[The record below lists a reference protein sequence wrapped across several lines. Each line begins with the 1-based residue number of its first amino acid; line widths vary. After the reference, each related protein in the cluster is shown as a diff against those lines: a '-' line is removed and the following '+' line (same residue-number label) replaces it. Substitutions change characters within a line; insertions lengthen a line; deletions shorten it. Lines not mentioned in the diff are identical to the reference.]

1 MLTLEDILK
10 ATGGVPAPGLAN
22 DPVTGVSTDT
32 RSLTP
37 GSLYV
42 PLKGAKFDGHDFL
55 DEAVRRGATTALIS
69 REVDIPK
76 GLGTIRVP
84 DTLASYGDLARYW
97 REKLGLTVVAVTG
110 SSGKTSTKEM
120 VASLLGQYM
129 AVGKTHANYNNEIGL
144 PRTLLETPPETRA
157 CVLEMGMRGPGEIAY
172 LTSIARP
179 NVGILTNIGTAHIG
193 RLGSREA
200 IARAKAELL
209 RIGGPTMA
217 AVINHDDPYA
227 MAQAADHPGPL
238 ATFSLHDPKATLW
251 AEGNGRTFLAH
262 WQAGPTMEAGSTRV
276 TLPFLGDHHRANAL
290 AALATA
296 WHLGLPLPEAVAI
309 APEALPGRARTLSVA
324 GVEIVDETYNANPES
339 MRMTI
344 QAFCQEETQGRRF
357 LAIGQMGELGE
368 YAVTAHRELGEL
380 IAQLPIAGVVT
391 MGELAQHVSEALPG
405 RSEHVPDHAAGAEV
419 LASWL
424 KPGDR
429 LFVKGSRSM
438 QMEVLISQVVQ
449 RLEGKPTP
457 R

>member
-10 ATGGVPAPGLAN
+10 ATGGVPAPGLSN
-22 DPVTGVSTDT
+22 GPLSGVSTDT

-55 DEAVRRGATTALIS
+55 DEAVARGAIMALIS
-69 REVDIPK
+69 RDVPIPA
-76 GLGTIRVP
+76 GLGVIRVQ

-97 REKLGLTVVAVTG
+97 REKHAFTVVAITG

-129 AVGKTHANYNNEIGL
+129 PVGKTHANYNNEIGL
-144 PRTLLETPPETRA
+144 PRTLLETAPETRA

-179 NVGILTNIGTAHIG
+179 DVGILTNIGTAHIG

-200 IARAKAELL
+200 IARAKGELL
-209 RIGGPTMA
+209 RVGGPTMA
-217 AVINHDDPYA
+217 AVINHDDPFA
-227 MAQAADHPGPL
+227 MAQAADHPGPM
-238 ATFSLHDPKATLW
+238 ATFSLHDSKATVW
-251 AEGNGRTFLAH
+251 AEGSGRTFLAR
-262 WQAGPTMEAGSTRV
+262 WQDGSRMRAGATRV

-290 AALATA
+290 SAIATA
-296 WHLGLPLPEAVAI
+296 WHLGLDLPAALSI
-309 APEALPGRARTLSVA
+309 APEALPGRARTLSVG
-324 GVEIVDETYNANPES
+324 GVDIVDETYNANPES

-344 QAFCQEETQGRRF
+344 QAFCQEEAKGKRY
-357 LAIGQMGELGE
+357 LAIGAMGELGE
-368 YAVTAHRELGEL
+368 YAESAHRELGEL
-380 IAQLPIAGVVT
+380 IAGLPIAGVVT
-391 MGELAQHVSEALPG
+391 LGDDARFVTEALG
-405 RSEHVPDHAAGAEV
+405 SKAEHVADHARGAEV
-419 LASWL
+419 LAAWL

-438 QMEVLISQVVQ
+438 QMEVLIQHVVTA
-449 RLEGKPTP
+449 LEGKPSP

>member
-10 ATGGVPAPGLAN
+10 ATGGVPSPGLGN
-22 DPVTGVSTDT
+22 GPVSGVSTDT

-55 DEAVRRGATTALIS
+55 EEAVRRGATTTLIS
-69 REVDIPK
+69 REVATPK
-76 GLGTIRVP
+76 GMGVIRVP

-97 REKLGLTVVAVTG
+97 REKHAFTVVGITG

-120 VASLLGQYM
+120 VASLLGQFM
-129 AVGKTHANYNNEIGL
+129 PVGKTHANYNNEIGL

-179 NVGILTNIGTAHIG
+179 DVGILTNVGTAHIG

-200 IARAKAELL
+200 IARAKGELL

-217 AVINHDDPYA
+217 AVINHDDAFA
-227 MAQAADHPGPL
+227 MGQATDHPGPL
-238 ATFSLHDPKATLW
+238 ATFSLHDPAATVW
-251 AEGNGRTFLAH
+251 AEGHGRTFLAH
-262 WQAGPTMEAGSTRV
+262 WHAGPTKDAGSVRV

-290 AALATA
+290 AAIATA
-296 WHLGLPLPEAVAI
+296 WHLGLDLPAALAI
-309 APEALPGRARTLSVA
+309 APEELPGRARMLSVA
-324 GVEIVDETYNANPES
+324 GVDIVDETYNANPES

-344 QAFCQEETQGRRF
+344 QAFCQEEAPGRRF
-357 LAIGQMGELGE
+357 LAIGAMGELGE
-368 YAVTAHRELGEL
+368 YAETAHRELGEL

-391 MGELAQHVSEALPG
+391 MGDLAKHVASALPG
-405 RSEHVPDHAAGAEV
+405 KAEHVPDHAAGAEV

-438 QMEVLISQVVQ
+438 QMEVLIQHVVNA
-449 RLEGKPTP
+449 LEGKPSP